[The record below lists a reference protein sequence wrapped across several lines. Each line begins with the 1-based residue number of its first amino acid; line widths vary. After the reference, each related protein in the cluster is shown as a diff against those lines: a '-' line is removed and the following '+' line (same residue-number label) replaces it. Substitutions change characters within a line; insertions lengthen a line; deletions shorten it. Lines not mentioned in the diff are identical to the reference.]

1 MKFFYWM
8 WLIILA
14 CGFFQP
20 ILAQTS
26 SIVGTVTDAKTNETI
41 IGANV
46 VLVGTII
53 GSSTDLDGYY
63 EIKNLKPG
71 TVDVVVSFISYKTD
85 TINNVN
91 LSADGVTKLN
101 IKLEEQSLS
110 LSGVTIVER
119 RTTSSEVSMIS
130 AIKNSSVTVSG
141 VSRQQI
147 SKSQDKNAS
156 EVLRRIPGVTIVD
169 DRFVV
174 VRGLIERY
182 NTVWL
187 NNSVAPSVESDQ
199 RAFSFDIIPS
209 SMIDRILVYK
219 TPAPELPADF
229 AGAAIAVFTKN
240 YPESNS
246 LTVGASTRYTEGTTM
261 EDFYKYKGGKLDWIG
276 FDDGTRAVPD
286 NVPGIEEY
294 REVQG
299 MVTNGDI
306 SEEERYQARQLQTDW
321 GRAFNKTSTADKK
334 TAMPDYKINIEYTG
348 KFSTKDKKLTVGN
361 ISSLHYENANDL
373 QRIYR
378 ASYEVYDTV
387 VDTSVYIYQYYD
399 NQYAS
404 KIHLGA
410 LCNWSFSFGNN
421 NIEFR
426 NVFNQYGKSQ
436 TTNRTGIDY
445 YRNKNKIAWD
455 ELGYESRTVYSG
467 QLGGKHS
474 IGNDFTKLDWTVGYA
489 FANKDQPDVRRIY
502 RYSAYID
509 DTTYAPYQLDYT
521 SWANTESNGRLFF
534 NLDEKIV
541 TVGANFTTKF
551 FLGNFHPDLKTGFYY
566 EDKNR
571 DFNIRTFGILRA
583 GTSSQFDQSI
593 LQQPIDSIYADT
605 NFRFINTYDTLPSG
619 VYPTAGIKLQEET
632 NPKYIYNA
640 QNNLLAAYAGFN
652 LPVTGK
658 LNIYAGLRLEKM
670 KQQLEWLTEFAVD
683 TVAEKRASIIRDTL
697 NLFPSV
703 NITYNFNDKNLVR
716 LAYGNSI
723 NRTEFREIAPYG
735 FYDFELSATV
745 YGNDSLKNAY
755 INNFDLRYEWYPSPT
770 EMITIGGFYKK
781 FKNPIEMNLFP
792 ASNGWDFVYS
802 NAVEAYS
809 LGAELDIRKSFNNWK
824 SKGSFLRYF
833 KDLTLLLNVAL
844 IKSNVTSDDD
854 YLRDKNRPMFGQSPY
869 IINVGLYYQN
879 EKSKFAAS
887 ILYNVIGER
896 IAIVGTPTIPN
907 IYESPRNLLD
917 LTFTKEIGEHLEV
930 KGGIKDILNQPIK
943 FRQTVEFEQPD
954 GNLAQREQIIKEFKS
969 GTSYM
974 LGFAYRF

>member
-1 MKFFYWM
+1 MFMKLIYSI

-20 ILAQTS
+20 IQAQTG
-26 SIVGTVTDAKTNETI
+26 SIIGTVTDAKTNETI

-46 VLVGTII
+46 VLAGTII

-63 EIKNLKPG
+63 EIRNLKPG

-85 TINNVN
+85 TITNVS
-91 LSADGVTKLN
+91 LKADGITKLN
-101 IKLEEQSLS
+101 IKLEEQSLL

-119 RTTSSEVSMIS
+119 RTTNSEISMIS

-141 VSRQQI
+141 ISRQQI

-229 AGAAIAVFTKN
+229 AGAAIQVFTKN
-240 YPESNS
+240 YPETNS
-246 LTVGASTRYTEGTTM
+246 LAVGASTRYTDGTTFQ
-261 EDFYKYKGGKLDWIG
+261 DFYKYKGGKLDWLG

-286 NVPGIEEY
+286 IVPGIEDY
-294 REVQG
+294 RDVQG
-299 MVTNGDI
+299 MVNNGDL
-306 SEEERYQARQLQTDW
+306 SEEERNQARQMQTDW
-321 GRAFNKTSTADKK
+321 GKSFNKTSFADKK
-334 TAMPDYKINIEYTG
+334 TATPDYKFNIEYAG
-348 KFSTKDKKLTVGN
+348 KFTSKNNKLTVGN
-361 ISSLHYENANDL
+361 ISTLHYENSNDFD
-373 QRIYR
+373 RIYR

-387 VDTSVYIYQYYD
+387 VDTSVYVYQYYD

-404 KIHLGA
+404 KVHLGA
-410 LCNWSFSFGNN
+410 LCNWSFSFGKNS
-421 NIEFR
+421 IEFR
-426 NVFNQYGKSQ
+426 NVFNQYGKTQ

-445 YRNKNKIAWD
+445 YRNHNKIEWD
-455 ELGYESRTVYSG
+455 ELAYESRTVYSG
-467 QLGGKHS
+467 QLGGKHT
-474 IGNDFTKLDWTVGYA
+474 IGNDFSKLDWTVGYA
-489 FANKDQPDVRRIY
+489 FANKEQPDIRRIY
-502 RYSAYID
+502 RYAGYIND
-509 DTTYAPYQLDYT
+509 STYAPFQLDYT
-521 SWANTESNGRLFF
+521 SSANTESNGRLFF
-534 NLDEKIV
+534 NLDENIA
-541 TVGANFTTKF
+541 TVGANYTTKL
-551 FLGNFHPDLKTGFYY
+551 FLGNFQPDLKTGFYY
-566 EDKNR
+566 ENKNR
-571 DFNIRTFGILRA
+571 DFKIRTFGMLRA
-583 GTSSQFDQSI
+583 GTTSQFDQSI
-593 LQQPIDSIYADT
+593 LYQPVDSVYNDI
-605 NFRFINTYDTLPSG
+605 NFRFYNSSDSLPS
-619 VYPTAGIKLQEET
+619 AGIKVQEES
-632 NPKYIYNA
+632 NPKYLYAA
-640 QNNLLAAYAGFN
+640 QNNIVAAYAGLN

-658 LNIYAGLRLEKM
+658 LSVYAGLRLEKM
-670 KQQLEWLTEFAVD
+670 KQELEWLTEFATD
-683 TVAEKRASIIRDTL
+683 TVPEKRANTIRDTL
-697 NLFPSV
+697 NIFPSV
-703 NITYNFNDKNLVR
+703 NITYNFNDKNLLR
-716 LAYGNSI
+716 LAYGGSI

-735 FYDFELSATV
+735 FYDFQLSATV

-755 INNFDLRYEWYPSPT
+755 IDNFDLRYEWYPTPT
-770 EMITIGGFYKK
+770 EMITLGGFYKK

-809 LGAELDIRKSFNNWK
+809 LGAEMDIRKSFNKWQDKAN
-824 SKGSFLRYF
+824 FLRHF
-833 KDLTLLLNVAL
+833 KDLTVLLNVAV
-844 IKSNVTSDDD
+844 IKSQVTSDDD
-854 YLRDKNRPMFGQSPY
+854 YLRDKNRPMFGQSPF
-869 IINVGLYYQN
+869 IVNAGLYYQN
-879 EKSKFAAS
+879 EKSNLGVS

-917 LTFTKEIGEHLEV
+917 LTFSKGLGEHLEI
-930 KGGIKDILNQPIK
+930 KGGIKDILNQPVQ

-954 GNLAQREQIIKEFKS
+954 GNVAQREQIIKEFRS

-974 LGFAYRF
+974 LGINYKF